1 MDTSDA
7 VEIEITVV
15 AASIIV
21 VIPDV
26 DSSEFVGTEAGW
38 DSVRVEDG
46 SRVLSV
52 EVRNAESWLE
62 KTTSLD
68 DNASEDEMSVGVLDS
83 TDVIVESGRP
93 SLDPLLISELIVSM
107 SLELDNV
114 AVSLEVGIGMTTV
127 ACPSVPE
134 GATVYGV
141 R

>member
-21 VIPDV
+21 VVPAV
-26 DSSEFVGTEAGW
+26 DGSELVGAEADW
-38 DSVRVEDG
+38 DSVRVEDEI
-46 SRVLSV
+46 RVLSV

-68 DNASEDEMSVGVLDS
+68 DNTSEDEISVGVLDS

-93 SLDPLLISELIVSM
+93 SLDVPLLISELDS
-107 SLELDNV
+107 
-114 AVSLEVGIGMTTV
+114 AVSLDMGV
-127 ACPSVPE
+127 AALSKTSDVNVE
-134 GATVYGV
+134 L
-141 R
+141 